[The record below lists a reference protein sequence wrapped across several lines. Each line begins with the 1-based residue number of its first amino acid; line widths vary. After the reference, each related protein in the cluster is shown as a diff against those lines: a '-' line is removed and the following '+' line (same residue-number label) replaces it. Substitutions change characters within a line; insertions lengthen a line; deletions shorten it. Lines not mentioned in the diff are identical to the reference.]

1 MIETNENEDFKLI
14 REAVGGSKPSLE
26 SLVRKYQ
33 NGIYNIALKMVY
45 YPDDALD
52 ITQEVLIKVITN
64 LSSFRFESRFSTW
77 LYRITVN
84 HILNI
89 KKIKAENILYTD
101 FSGYGKAIDN
111 TPDIS
116 VDTNSAEM
124 RIIVEEVKLT
134 CLQGMLMCLD
144 RKQRVAFV
152 LGSIFAFPDTVC
164 SEVMEISRENFR
176 QILSRARKDIGS
188 FMNDKCGLIRK
199 TNPCHCSKKTKALVE
214 RGAVNPGK
222 LLFNKDFTH
231 SIESSARERL
241 ESLDNFIEDEGS
253 AIFRKMP
260 YNVMPDFTLKIRE
273 ILDSSRIKS
282 IFNFN

>member
-1 MIETNENEDFKLI
+1 MNEINGNEDYILI
-14 REAVGGSKPSLE
+14 KEAVNGSKPALE

-33 NGIYNIALKMVY
+33 NDIYNIALKMVY

-89 KKIKAENILYTD
+89 KKIKAENILYSD
-101 FSGYGKAIDN
+101 FKVYGEAIDK
-111 TPDIS
+111 TPDIQI
-116 VDTNSAEM
+116 DTNSTEM
-124 RIIVEEVKLT
+124 KIIVEEVKLT

-164 SEVMEISRENFR
+164 SEVMEISRNNFR
-176 QILSRARKDIGS
+176 QILSRARKDLGS
-188 FMNDKCGLIRK
+188 FMSNKCGLIRK
-199 TNPCHCSKKTKALVE
+199 TNPCHCSKKTKSLIE
-214 RGAVNPGK
+214 RGAVNPGN

-241 ESLDNFIEDEGS
+241 KSLDNFIEDDGG

-260 YNVMPDFTLKIRE
+260 YNEMSDFTLKIRE

>member
-1 MIETNENEDFKLI
+1 MNEINGNEDYILI
-14 REAVGGSKPSLE
+14 KEAVNGSKPALE

-33 NGIYNIALKMVY
+33 NDIYNIALKMVY

-89 KKIKAENILYTD
+89 KKIKAENILYSD
-101 FSGYGKAIDN
+101 FKVYGEAIDK
-111 TPDIS
+111 TPDIQI
-116 VDTNSAEM
+116 DTNSTEM
-124 RIIVEEVKLT
+124 KIIVEEVKLT

-164 SEVMEISRENFR
+164 SEVMEISRNNFR
-176 QILSRARKDIGS
+176 QILSRARRDLGS
-188 FMNDKCGLIRK
+188 FMSNKCGLIRK
-199 TNPCHCSKKTKALVE
+199 TNPCHCSKKTKSLIE
-214 RGAVNPGK
+214 RGAVNPGN

-241 ESLDNFIEDEGS
+241 ESLDNFIEDDGG

-260 YNVMPDFTLKIRE
+260 YNEMSDFTLKIRE

>member
-1 MIETNENEDFKLI
+1 MNETNGNEDYILI
-14 REAVGGSKPSLE
+14 KEAVGGSKPALE

-33 NGIYNIALKMVY
+33 NDIYNIALKMVY

-89 KKIKAENILYTD
+89 KKIRAENILYSD
-101 FSGYGKAIDN
+101 FKVYGEAIDK
-111 TPDIS
+111 TPDMQF
-116 VDTNSAEM
+116 DTNSAEM
-124 RIIVEEVKLT
+124 KIIVEEVKLT

-164 SEVMEISRENFR
+164 SEVMEISRDNFR
-176 QILSRARKDIGS
+176 QILSRARKDLGS

-199 TNPCHCSKKTKALVE
+199 TNPCHCSKKTKSLIE
-214 RGAVNPGK
+214 RGAVNPGN

-241 ESLDNFIEDEGS
+241 ESLDNFIEDDGG

-260 YNVMPDFTLKIRE
+260 YNEMSDFTLKIRE

>member
-1 MIETNENEDFKLI
+1 MNETNGNEDYILI
-14 REAVGGSKPSLE
+14 KEAVGGSKPSLE
-26 SLVRKYQ
+26 RLVRKYQ
-33 NGIYNIALKMVY
+33 NDIYNIALKMVY

-89 KKIKAENILYTD
+89 KKIKAENILYSD
-101 FSGYGKAIDN
+101 FKVYGEAIDK
-111 TPDIS
+111 TPDIQ

-124 RIIVEEVKLT
+124 KIIVEEVKLT

-152 LGSIFAFPDTVC
+152 LGSIFGFPDTVC
-164 SEVMEISRENFR
+164 SEVMEISRDNFR
-176 QILSRARKDIGS
+176 QILSRARKDLGS
-188 FMNDKCGLIRK
+188 FMSDKCGLIRK
-199 TNPCHCSKKTKALVE
+199 TNPCHCSKKTKSLIE
-214 RGAVNPGK
+214 RGVVNPGN

-231 SIESSARERL
+231 SIESSARDRL
-241 ESLDNFIEDEGS
+241 ESLDNFIEDDGS

-260 YNVMPDFTLKIRE
+260 YNQMSDFTLKIRE
-273 ILDSSRIKS
+273 ILDSRRIKS

>member
-1 MIETNENEDFKLI
+1 MNEINGNEDYILI
-14 REAVGGSKPSLE
+14 KEAVNGSKPTLE

-33 NGIYNIALKMVY
+33 NDIYNIALKMVY

-89 KKIKAENILYTD
+89 KKIKAENILYSD
-101 FSGYGKAIDN
+101 FKVYGEAIDK
-111 TPDIS
+111 TPDIQI
-116 VDTNSAEM
+116 DTNSTEM
-124 RIIVEEVKLT
+124 KIIVEEVKLT

-164 SEVMEISRENFR
+164 SEVMEISRNNFR
-176 QILSRARKDIGS
+176 QILSRARKDLGS
-188 FMNDKCGLIRK
+188 FMSNKCGLIRK
-199 TNPCHCSKKTKALVE
+199 TNPCHCSKKTKSLIE
-214 RGAVNPGK
+214 RGAVNPGN

-241 ESLDNFIEDEGS
+241 KSLDNFIEDDGG

-260 YNVMPDFTLKIRE
+260 YNEMSDFTLKIRE

>member
-1 MIETNENEDFKLI
+1 MNETNGNEDYILI
-14 REAVGGSKPSLE
+14 KEAVSGSKPALE
-26 SLVRKYQ
+26 CLVRKYQ
-33 NGIYNIALKMVY
+33 NDIYNIALKMVY

-89 KKIKAENILYTD
+89 KKIKAENILYSD
-101 FSGYGKAIDN
+101 FKVYGEAIDR
-111 TPDIS
+111 TPDIQF
-116 VDTNSAEM
+116 DTNSTEM
-124 RIIVEEVKLT
+124 KIIVEEVKLT

-164 SEVMEISRENFR
+164 SEVMEISRDNFR
-176 QILSRARKDIGS
+176 QILSRARRDLGN
-188 FMNDKCGLIRK
+188 FMSDKCGLIRK
-199 TNPCHCSKKTKALVE
+199 TNPCHCSKKTKSLIE
-214 RGAVNPGK
+214 RGVVNPGN
-222 LLFNKDFTH
+222 LLFNKNFTH

-241 ESLDNFIEDEGS
+241 ESLDNFIEDDGS

-260 YNVMPDFTLKIRE
+260 YNEMSDFTLKIRE
-273 ILDSSRIKS
+273 ILDSSPIKS